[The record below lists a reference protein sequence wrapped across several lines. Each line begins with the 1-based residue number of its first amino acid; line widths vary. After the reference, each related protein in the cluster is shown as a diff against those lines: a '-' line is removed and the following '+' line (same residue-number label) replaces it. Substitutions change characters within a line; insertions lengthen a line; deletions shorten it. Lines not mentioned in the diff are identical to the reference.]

1 MWGGDFKE
9 LNLCNGRFCLLLSAS
24 NLKTTA
30 ALIALIN
37 IVTTDRVSC
46 RSQNYFKLQ
55 SWICKMAKSIFKVSF
70 IAKRPRKKPGL
81 FVSRAMTTLYPKDL
95 SLSDNCLRLQ
105 LAK

>member
-37 IVTTDRVSC
+37 IVTIDSVSC

-55 SWICKMAKSIFKVSF
+55 SF

-81 FVSRAMTTLYPKDL
+81 FVSRVMTTLYPKDL